1 MNIKY
6 FFLNLKL
13 NKKMLLGFSAM
24 FIIMIAIM
32 GSGLVGLR
40 QIQDRVDKNA
50 ISIKLLDSLAA
61 AKLSR
66 ISYELS
72 GDDAYVKQN
81 KLAMAQLSQHLE
93 HLFAF
98 TWSESGLDI
107 LNRSKHALK
116 NCFADWEVFDSLMTK
131 KVTMQ
136 QRLDSQDFYTKSTSL
151 NRWSYDVALQ
161 PELRMMISQFS
172 FAMSDLDSLLGE
184 YLKSPTENKLHT
196 LQTRIDESRA
206 LSERFKPLLSS
217 ERQSYL
223 ENIVKEIDGYASDIV
238 PYRQLDKEVVEVS
251 DKLAKNAAELAHGIH
266 EIHALMQQR
275 VVEVST
281 TVEWQMEIVA
291 LVGIGIGILLAWQ
304 ITRSITSPI
313 QDTLR
318 LAEQIARGNLTHDL
332 KTERRDE
339 LGLLMQ
345 SIYTMNNNLK
355 TIIHG
360 VREGVDSVA
369 RSSSEIASG
378 NIDLSSRT
386 EEQAA
391 AVVETAA
398 SMEELTSTIALNA
411 ANANDALK
419 LSELAAKKANE
430 GCQISQAVIES
441 MKNVRIS
448 SHRISEITSVINGI
462 AFQTNILALNAAV
475 EAARAGEQGKG
486 FAVVAGEVRNLA
498 QRSAQSAK
506 EIEELIAESVEQVD
520 SGFALVERSGIAI
533 ADIEQ
538 SVTRMRDIMSDIA
551 VATDEQSRGVS
562 QIAQAMTEMDTTT
575 QQNAALVEESSAAAS
590 SLEEQALK
598 LEEAIAVFRITHDKP
613 EIRHQV
619 ANIRKIHAQTVKQN
633 ENAADWVNF

>member
-1 MNIKY
+1 MKIKY

-24 FIIMIAIM
+24 FIIMISIM
-32 GSGLVGLR
+32 ASGLFGLR
-40 QIQDRVDKNA
+40 HIQERVDKNA
-50 ISIKLLDSLAA
+50 VSIKLLESLAA

-72 GDDAYVKQN
+72 GEAAYVKQN
-81 KLAMAQLSQHLE
+81 KVAMAQLSQHLE
-93 HLFAF
+93 NLFAF

-107 LNRSKHALK
+107 LNRSKRALK
-116 NCFADWEVFDSLMTK
+116 NCFEDWEVFDSLMTK
-131 KVTMQ
+131 KVAMQ

-151 NRWSYDVALQ
+151 NRWSYDIALQ
-161 PELRMMISQFS
+161 PELGMMISQFS
-172 FAMSDLDSLLGE
+172 FAMSDLDTLLSE

-196 LQTRIDESRA
+196 LQTRIDESLA
-206 LSERFKPLLSS
+206 LGERFKSLLSS

-223 ENIVKEIDGYASDIV
+223 DNIIKEIKGYASDIV
-238 PYRQLDKEVVEVS
+238 PYRQLNNEVLEVS
-251 DKLAKNAAELAHGIH
+251 SKLAKNAAELAHGIH
-266 EIHALMQQR
+266 DINALMQQR

-291 LVGIGIGILLAWQ
+291 LVGIGIGILLAWL
-304 ITRSITSPI
+304 ITRSITLPI

-318 LAEQIARGNLTHDL
+318 LAEQIAKGDLTHDL

-339 LGLLMQ
+339 LGSLMQ

-355 TIIHG
+355 TIIHD

-430 GCQISQAVIES
+430 GCQISQVVIES
-441 MKNVRIS
+441 MKNVRTS

-498 QRSAQSAK
+498 QRSARSAK
-506 EIEELIAESVEQVD
+506 EIEELITDSVKQVD

-538 SVTRMRDIMSDIA
+538 SVIRMRDIMADIA
-551 VATDEQSRGVS
+551 LATSEQSRGVT

-575 QQNAALVEESSAAAS
+575 QQNAALVEESSVAAS

-598 LEEAIAVFRITHDKP
+598 LEEAISVFHVSHEYNNIPQTLMG
-613 EIRHQV
+613 
-619 ANIRKIHAQTVKQN
+619 IRKMSVEAVKQESN
-633 ENAADWVNF
+633 HNNWVKF

>member
-1 MNIKY
+1 MKIKY

-32 GSGLVGLR
+32 GSGLVGLK
-40 QIQDRVDKNA
+40 QIQERVDKNA
-50 ISIKLLDSLAA
+50 ISIKLLDNLAA

-72 GDDAYVKQN
+72 GDTAYVKQN
-81 KLAMAQLSQHLE
+81 KVAMAKLSQHLE
-93 HLFAF
+93 HLFTF
-98 TWSESGLDI
+98 KWSDSGLDI
-107 LNRSKHALK
+107 LNRSKRALK
-116 NCFADWEVFDSLMTK
+116 NCFEDWETFDSLMMK
-131 KVTMQ
+131 KVAMQ
-136 QRLDSQDFYTKSTSL
+136 QRLDSQDFYTKSTSV
-151 NRWSYDVALQ
+151 NRWSYDIALQ
-161 PELRMMISQFS
+161 PELGMMISQFS
-172 FAMSDLDSLLGE
+172 YTMSDLDTLLSE

-196 LQTRIDESRA
+196 LQTHMNESLA

-223 ENIVKEIDGYASDIV
+223 DNIVKEIKGYANDIV

-251 DKLAKNAAELAHGIH
+251 GQLAKNAAELAHGIH
-266 EIHALMQQR
+266 DIHTLMQKR

-281 TVEWQMEIVA
+281 AVKWQMEIVA
-291 LVGIGIGILLAWQ
+291 LVGIGVGILLAWL
-304 ITRSITSPI
+304 ITRSITQPI
-313 QDTLR
+313 LDTLR
-318 LAEQIARGNLTHDL
+318 LAEQIADGNLTHDL

-339 LGLLMQ
+339 LGSLMQ
-345 SIYTMNNNLK
+345 SISKMNNNLK
-355 TIIHG
+355 EIIHD
-360 VREGVDSVA
+360 VRDGVDSVA

-430 GCQISQAVIES
+430 GCHISQAVIES
-441 MKNVRIS
+441 MKNVRAS

-520 SGFALVERSGIAI
+520 SGYALVERSGIAI

-598 LEEAIAVFRITHDKP
+598 LEEAISVF
-613 EIRHQV
+613 QV
-619 ANIRKIHAQTVKQN
+619 SHENNKIPQTLMGIRKMSVEAVKQ
-633 ENAADWVNF
+633 ENNQKNWVKF